1 MISKEKIRNIG
12 IMAHIDA
19 GKTTLSE
26 RILFYTGLSRKMGEV
41 HEGTAVMDWMEQEQ
55 ERGITIT
62 SAATACFWKDI
73 YINLIDTPGHVDF
86 TIEVERSLRV
96 LDGAIAVFD
105 SVHGVEPQTETVWRQ
120 ADTYKVPRIC
130 FLNKMD
136 RVGADFEKSF
146 QSIEKKLSSTPVAVQ
161 WPVGSEEGFKGV
173 LDLVEQ
179 KMLLWDQDELGKNFS
194 IQEVSSEYEK
204 IFHKKRETL
213 VETLAEG
220 DETLMERYLQNELLS
235 AEELRSSIRKQT
247 LSRQITPVL
256 CGSAFKN
263 KGVQPL
269 LSAVQAYLP
278 SPLDRPPAEG
288 KNFKNQVALCKTED
302 KGPLSSLAF
311 KIAFDAFSGA
321 LTYVRVY
328 SGILKTG
335 QQIYNARQQKTE
347 RVQKILKMHSS
358 SRKELDEL
366 RAGDIGAIVGLK
378 WTQTGDSLCSKD
390 RVLAL
395 ERLNFPDP
403 VLSVAIEPKS
413 SVDQSKIEEA
423 LKRLEREDPSC
434 QIKRDV
440 ETGQILLMGM
450 GELHVEILLDRLL
463 KDYKVSARIGKPQ
476 VSFRETPSSSWE
488 GSGVFDQDIQGQ
500 RHFARLSLKIEPDPT
515 RGSEDIKS
523 VQEDSHLLKDFLFE
537 RDFQDQVG
545 VSQDILSALKEGLEQ
560 AVSAGPFMAYPM
572 RDLRVSLLGLE
583 YKEEDLSLLA
593 IRSCIYQTVYK
604 GIKETGSDLLE
615 PVFSLRLTSPEEF
628 TGAVISDLNTRR
640 GEIKNLK
647 KEKDLQVISA
657 IAPLSRLFG
666 YATDLRSLSQG
677 RASFSMEMS
686 HYGLLPEKEKQKLL
700 I

>member
-1 MISKEKIRNIG
+1 MIPKEKIRNIG

-62 SAATACFWKDI
+62 SAATACFWEDV

-105 SVHGVEPQTETVWRQ
+105 SVHGVEPQTETVWKQ

-146 QSIEKKLSSTPVAVQ
+146 QSIETKLSLTPVAIQ
-161 WPVGSEEGFKGV
+161 WPVGSEENFQGV

-179 KMLLWDQDELGKNFS
+179 KMLLWNQDELGRNFS
-194 IQEVSSEYEK
+194 VQDISSEYEK
-204 IFHKKRETL
+204 KFKEKRDIL
-213 VETLAEG
+213 VEKLAEG
-220 DETLMERYLQNELLS
+220 DESLMEKYLQDES
-235 AEELRSSIRKQT
+235 ITAEELRKSLRKQT
-247 LSRQITPVL
+247 LSRKITPVL

-263 KGVQPL
+263 RGVQPL

-288 KNFKNQVALCKTED
+288 KNFKGQTVLCKTEE
-302 KGPLSSLAF
+302 GEPLSSLVF

-328 SGILKTG
+328 SGILKKG
-335 QQIYNARQQKTE
+335 QQVYNARQQKTE
-347 RVQKILKMHSS
+347 RAQKILKMHSN
-358 SRKELDEL
+358 SRKELEEL
-366 RAGDIGAIVGLK
+366 KAGDIGAIVGLK
-378 WTQTGDSLCSKD
+378 WTQTGDSLCAKE
-390 RVLAL
+390 RIVAL
-395 ERLNFPDP
+395 ERLHFPDP
-403 VLSVAIEPKS
+403 VLSVAVEPKS

-423 LKRLEREDPSC
+423 LKKLEREDPSC

-440 ETGQILLMGM
+440 ETGQMLLMGM
-450 GELHVEILLDRLL
+450 GELHIEVLLDRLL

-476 VSFRETPSSSWE
+476 VSFRETPSSFWE
-488 GSGVFDQDIQGQ
+488 GSGEFNQEIQGQ
-500 RHFARLSLKIEPDPT
+500 RHFARLSLKIEPDLT
-515 RGSEDIKS
+515 RRDKKDT
-523 VQEDSHLLKDFLFE
+523 QEDSVHLFKDFLFE

-572 RDLRVSLLGLE
+572 RDLKVSLLSLE
-583 YKEEDLSLLA
+583 YKEDDLSLLA
-593 IRSCIYQTVYK
+593 IRSCIYQTLYK
-604 GIKETGSDLLE
+604 GFKETGSDLLE
-615 PVFSLRLTSPEEF
+615 PIFSLQLTSPEEF
-628 TGAVISDLNTRR
+628 TGAVISDLNARR
-640 GEIKNLK
+640 GEVKSLSKEKNL
-647 KEKDLQVISA
+647 QIISA
-657 IAPLSRLFG
+657 VAPLSQLFG

-677 RASFSMEMS
+677 RAGFSMEMS